1 MNALEGRRAIV
12 TGGSRGIGRAIALE
26 LAGQGC
32 AVCVHHAGDGE
43 RGAETCDAIRALGST
58 AVAIDVDFRDLD
70 HVVALPE
77 EAQRSLNG
85 PIDILVLNAAIQTRA
100 AVGDIRVED
109 TEAQFRV
116 NVMASIALV
125 QAVAPAMAD
134 QRFGRIVS
142 IGSVQ
147 QWRPHPLMLVYAALK
162 RGTENMMEN
171 LARQW
176 AKDGITVNTVA
187 PGVIETDRSA
197 AVLSD
202 TDYREEVLQG
212 IPIGRFG
219 QPEDCA
225 AIVAT
230 LCGPACSYITGATIP
245 VDGGMRLG

>member
-1 MNALEGRRAIV
+1 SSASRRRSNSDASAASSQMTPIMS
-12 TGGSRGIGRAIALE
+12 TNLDGHYLPLATCGRAASP
-26 LAGQGC
+26 
-32 AVCVHHAGDGE
+32 DGY
-43 RGAETCDAIRALGST
+43 
-58 AVAIDVDFRDLD
+58 
-70 HVVALPE
+70 
-77 EAQRSLNG
+77 
-85 PIDILVLNAAIQTRA
+85 AIQARA
-100 AVGDIRVED
+100 AVSDIRSED

-125 QAVAPAMAD
+125 QAVVPAMATR
-134 QRFGRIVS
+134 RFGRIVS

-147 QWRPHPLMLVYAALK
+147 QWRPHPLMLVYVALK

-176 AKDGITVNTVA
+176 AKDGITVNTVS
-187 PGVIETDRSA
+187 PSVIETDRSA

-202 TDYREEVLQG
+202 AAYRAEVLGG
-212 IPIGRFG
+212 IPMGRFG